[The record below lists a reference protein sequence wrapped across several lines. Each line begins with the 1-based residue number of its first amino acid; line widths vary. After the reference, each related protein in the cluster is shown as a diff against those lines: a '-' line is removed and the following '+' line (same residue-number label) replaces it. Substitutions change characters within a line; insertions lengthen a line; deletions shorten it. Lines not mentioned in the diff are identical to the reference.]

1 VATVFHNE
9 IGPRV
14 HGADT
19 LTLRDYLYRQPGAPS
34 YGQRQPAAFVMD
46 EPLSNL
52 DAALRTK
59 LHAEIASGSRQIAT
73 TTIYATHDQTEAMAL
88 GHRVAVFR
96 HGVLQQVASPQQ
108 LYDRPDNLFVAG
120 FIGSPAMNFV
130 RGVFCQIEDLDGSH
144 PHLVV
149 GRQQLPVPPKVL
161 RQRPGLA
168 AYVGRPVA
176 VGIRPEH
183 LSEVT
188 SRPPTGTATLYVEA
202 ELVEAVGSEVIVH
215 LGLNADPVVADGVGG
230 LSGDSVTRDLASVD
244 TKPPGTELVARFSHR
259 SQVRAG
265 GTIQVAVD
273 VERLHLFDLRRAQP
287 YGDAPRTQICRLWAV
302 P

>member
-1 VATVFHNE
+1 MAMVFHNE

-19 LTLRDYLYRQPGAPS
+19 LTLRDYLNPQPGAPS
-34 YGQRQPAAFVMD
+34 HGPRQPAAFLMD
-46 EPLSNL
+46 EPLANL
-52 DAALRTK
+52 DAGLRTK
-59 LHAEIASGSRQIAT
+59 MHAEIASRSRQIAT

-88 GHRVAVFR
+88 GHRVAVLK

-108 LYDRPDNLFVAG
+108 LYDRPDNLFVAC

-130 RGVFCQIEDLDGSH
+130 RGVFRQIEDLDGSH

-149 GRQQLPVPPKVL
+149 GRQQLPVPHTVL

-168 AYVGRPVA
+168 AYVDRPVA

-202 ELVEAVGSEVIVH
+202 ELVETVGSEVIVH
-215 LGLNADPVVADGVGG
+215 LGLCADPVVTGG
-230 LSGDSVTRDLASVD
+230 AGELSGGSVTGDVASVD
-244 TKPPGTELVARFSHR
+244 TKRSGTELVARFSHG

-273 VERLHLFDLRRAQP
+273 VERLHLFDLRLGTA
-287 YGDAPRTQICRLWAV
+287 IW
-302 P
+302 